1 MKLISHQGYHNLVL
15 SELLL
20 PNPTNQPRCCQDTRN
35 GSMCCCARDSLSCEG
50 VERLTE
56 KVNNLSS
63 EERKS
68 CAVSRGDD
76 GDLKVLES
84 ITNKNNHEEGAILTE
99 GNSSRTI
106 VRCCNCL

>member
-20 PNPTNQPRCCQDTRN
+20 PNPTNQPRCCWDTRN
-35 GSMCCCARDSLSCEG
+35 GSMCCCTCDSLSCEG

-84 ITNKNNHEEGAILTE
+84 IPDKNNHKEGAILTE